1 MTTAKITAQE
11 LKKWQDENRDFVLM
25 NALPKESFTAKRIP
39 GSINIVYSDID
50 TLAGKIMP
58 DKQQALIVYCSG
70 PSCKSSHEVA
80 EKFTRLGY
88 SNVYHY
94 EGGLQEWLQ
103 EKYELTRNS

>member
-1 MTTAKITAQE
+1 MAKITAKE

-39 GSINIVYSDID
+39 GSINIPFSDID
-50 TLAGKIMP
+50 TLAEKIMP
-58 DKQQALIVYCSG
+58 DKQQPLIIYCSG
-70 PSCKSSHEVA
+70 PTCKSSHEVA
-80 EKFTRLGY
+80 EKFRNLGY

-103 EKYELTRNS
+103 EKYELVRNS